1 MSLCVDVFVDGPDG
15 ERTVLDVPPDHS
27 DLAGVERWRTIVWGS
42 PEVRDL
48 GARFFPVLAERD
60 LEVEPGEVPAFLEE
74 CALLRA
80 NLPTWPPDEAR
91 QIGARLANIEQA
103 ARRALEVGGGVL
115 VW

>member
-1 MSLCVDVFVDGPDG
+1 MTLCVDVFVVGPDG
-15 ERTVLDVPPDHS
+15 ERTVLDVPPGHS
-27 DLAGVERWRTIVWGS
+27 DLAGFERWRTLVWGA

-60 LEVEPGEVPAFLEE
+60 LEVEPDEVPAFLAE

-80 NLPTWPPDEAR
+80 NLAVLGPDPYDQVAF
-91 QIGARLANIEQA
+91 RLGNIEQA
-103 ARRALEVGGGVL
+103 ARRALEVCGGVL